1 MAILAAFDIFILK
14 SSSKYSS
21 KGKETGDHCSRRGKS
36 PVCSLALLHDKKESN
51 AMITS
56 RCINSCDALQIS
68 CKLENYYS
76 QETLFDCKAWQ
87 INNNSNNF
95 ISYCDIT
102 HMDQGEPGLDYNDSN
117 LNPLVCDICNKSFD
131 SLDKLGEHQKKEHDM

>member
-14 SSSKYSS
+14 SSSKYPS
-21 KGKETGDHCSRRGKS
+21 KRKETGDHCSKRRKS
-36 PVCSLALLHDKKESN
+36 PICSPALLHDK
-51 AMITS
+51 
-56 RCINSCDALQIS
+56 
-68 CKLENYYS
+68 
-76 QETLFDCKAWQ
+76 KAWQ

>member
-87 INNNSNNF
+87 MVTTLSHIV
-95 ISYCDIT
+95 T
-102 HMDQGEPGLDYNDSN
+102 
-117 LNPLVCDICNKSFD
+117 
-131 SLDKLGEHQKKEHDM
+131 